1 MADKIDAVLR
11 DYFTGALDLKIVQ
24 RKRELDSIGA
34 TDENVGGG
42 RAQNKHTRPL
52 DDMII
57 RYESDYEL
65 QALFRQRRIM
75 KEWLSSGVCDK
86 ETNEILKLHYGKKY
100 TWDKISNELFIGR
113 NTAIRKR
120 NWFKRV
126 LAVQM

>member
-11 DYFTGALDLKIVQ
+11 DYFTGALDLKIIQ
-24 RKRELDSIGA
+24 RKRELDSVGA

-52 DDMII
+52 DDMLI

-75 KEWLSSGVCDK
+75 KEWLLSGVCDK
-86 ETNEILKLHYGKKY
+86 ETNEILKLHYGQKY